1 MPRTDSTLMPTG
13 TITAIAAQAQDSQR
27 VNIFVDGQ
35 FVIGISLATLAQE
48 GLFVGQN
55 LDEDG
60 WARLEVAA
68 QSEAAM
74 RVALRLI
81 DSRPRSVAEIRR
93 QLARKHYP
101 EEIVARAVGR
111 MQELGLLDD
120 ATFSN
125 LWVESRQRMRPR
137 GPHALRDELRRKGV
151 DRATIDAT
159 LAAYAGD
166 SRTEAAQVEAV
177 ARAALPR
184 YADCPNWASF
194 QRRLGGLLQRR
205 GFSLDLI
212 SPILGILWKELGRS
226 ADER

>member
-1 MPRTDSTLMPTG
+1 MPTG

-27 VNIFVDGQ
+27 VNIFVDDQ
-35 FVIGISLATLAQE
+35 FAIGISLATLAQE

-74 RVALRLI
+74 RAALRLI
-81 DSRPRSVAEIRR
+81 DSRPRSVAEIGR
-93 QLARKHYP
+93 QLARKRYP
-101 EEIVARAVGR
+101 VEIVAQAVAR

-120 ATFSN
+120 AAFSY
-125 LWVESRQRMRPR
+125 LWVESRQRVRPR
-137 GPHALRDELRRKGV
+137 GPRALRDELRRKGV
-151 DRATIDAT
+151 DRATIEAT
-159 LAAYAGD
+159 LAAHAGD
-166 SRTEAAQVEAV
+166 AETEAAQIESV

-184 YADCPNWASF
+184 YATCPDWASF

-205 GFSLDLI
+205 GFSLELI
-212 SPILGILWKELGRS
+212 GPILGILWKEVGRS
-226 ADER
+226 ADAS

>member
-1 MPRTDSTLMPTG
+1 MPTG

-27 VNIFVDGQ
+27 VNIFIDGQ

-48 GLFVGQN
+48 GLFVGQK

-74 RVALRLI
+74 RAALRLL
-81 DSRPRSVAEIRR
+81 DSRPRSVAEVRH

-101 EEIVARAVGR
+101 AEIVAQAVAR

-125 LWVESRQRMRPR
+125 LWVESRQRARPR

-159 LAAYAGD
+159 LAAYTGD
-166 SRTEAAQVEAV
+166 PQTEAVQIERV

-184 YADCPNWASF
+184 YANCPNWASF

-226 ADER
+226 VDER